1 MTVEKLQQAAE
12 QQYSVTELAIVKAI
26 QQFAIHLVGRSFSQ
40 GTAIIIETVRE
51 ITLMGTGLTT
61 VYDHCGTPRI

>member
-1 MTVEKLQQAAE
+1 MTVGILQQAAE

-26 QQFAIHLVGRSFSQ
+26 QQFAIHLVGCSFSQ
-40 GTAIIIETVRE
+40 GIAGSAIIIETLRE

-61 VYDHCGTPRI
+61 VYDQST